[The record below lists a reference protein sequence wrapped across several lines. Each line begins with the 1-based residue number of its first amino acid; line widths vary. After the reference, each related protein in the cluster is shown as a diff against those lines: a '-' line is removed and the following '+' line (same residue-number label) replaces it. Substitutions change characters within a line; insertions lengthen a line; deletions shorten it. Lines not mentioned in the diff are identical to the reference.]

1 MKKRSLISTSLI
13 IAILGSLFS
22 GFATVASA
30 TTVRDLLAENFV
42 VDSKTPQ
49 QLGRWDGYTA
59 TVTNGENN
67 SRIIAYSGTST
78 GNHISLS
85 IPQSA
90 VNDNSSAKP
99 YILHL
104 SYRIQNDRTNP
115 AYITHRMQ
123 YKQEGG
129 SGAFCDIFVTDT
141 STFTMNQDT
150 SKNIT
155 TFGTSTYNYL
165 DPYDYKVDLYENL
178 KTGAYQIYLNGVKW
192 ISAYDYSTA
201 KNMFGSKSD
210 TINEYRLRITGSAN
224 SSWAFN
230 LVNPCYEIYSQDV
243 LMDDV
248 IAATAAGMSN
258 YLNATAGEQV
268 RPQIDGGDATK
279 TGVSGTESA
288 LGGYTSYDISGAS
301 GKNLRW
307 WDGTQAV
314 NAKDLAFIKENATAD
329 KAWLHMGFKVSAA
342 TKLNFKFQVWKVWS
356 GNTTQTTSELGELN
370 LSANDRAD
378 WYFDLCDPSD
388 NNCYAYKYIN
398 GVFQGKEKVGFDND
412 AKQIKNIYINKK
424 DGNSFRMS
432 NLVIEYFAEG
442 VTPGDMF
449 LGYDARTK
457 TTYDYI
463 YEISGIQSGTNVI
476 GKMDGLCN
484 ITGNNSSGY
493 TLTPNSIN
501 QTNGGF
507 ARQYLNYTVDTGIYQ
522 STDDKVLVY
531 TAYYT
536 PSVVSANSM
545 HQIGIRGNDG
555 YKWFLKAKDGKFYD
569 DTDNFLKPYST
580 SGSYRI
586 DFIMNNKDYK
596 YYWLLDGV
604 CFDSGSL
611 YSERR
616 PIWQVTYTM
625 RNVSDRMVLKN
636 ISATLYK
643 KNYDLLS
650 KTKPLLSTSW
660 VYADTVSYSVAGS
673 TANIQT
679 SYIANTT
686 NPANANTKVLYAV
699 YNNAGQLLHYQTA
712 GSSSNVNGS
721 NLTTAVTIPT
731 GGTTLKVFMWNMN
744 LGSSVLSPIA
754 NVITKSLQ

>member
-1 MKKRSLISTSLI
+1 MKKRSLISTSLV
-13 IAILGSLFS
+13 IAILISLFS

-30 TTVRDLLAENFV
+30 TTVRNLSAENFV
-42 VDSKTPQ
+42 VESKTPQ
-49 QLGRWDGYTA
+49 ELGHWEGNYTA

-67 SRIIAYSGTST
+67 SRIIACTQSRTDT
-78 GNHISLS
+78 HLSLS
-85 IPQSA
+85 IPEYA
-90 VNDNSSAKP
+90 VNNNSSANP

-115 AYITHRMQ
+115 AYITHTMR
-123 YKQEGG
+123 YYNSSNKKD
-129 SGAFCDIFVTDT
+129 SYNDIFVTET
-141 STFTMNQDT
+141 SQFTMNQDT

-155 TFGTSTYNYL
+155 TFYTSTYNYL

-201 KNMFGSKSD
+201 KNLFGSDSYK
-210 TINEYRLRITGSAN
+210 IHEYRIRVTGKPN
-224 SSWAFN
+224 SSWAFK

-258 YLNATAGEQV
+258 YVNLTASPASQQTTNMGSNNVTQTNSGHI
-268 RPQIDGGDATK
+268 PYT
-279 TGVSGTESA
+279 VSGSEAMTNSKYWVA
-288 LGGYTSYDISGAS
+288 
-301 GKNLRW
+301 W
-307 WDGTQAV
+307 WDGTKNTNGTHQPF
-314 NAKDLAFIKENATAD
+314 LGSRATSD
-329 KAWLHMGFKVSAA
+329 KAWLHIGYNISNGSNIALKMNVRYYTESSTAVLENVVPA
-342 TKLNFKFQVWKVWS
+342 YS
-356 GNTTQTTSELGELN
+356 GGSSYRADLFYDTSENIMYIYYNNVYSGQ
-370 LSANDRAD
+370 NDIST
-378 WYFDLCDPSD
+378 W
-388 NNCYAYKYIN
+388 
-398 GVFQGKEKVGFDND
+398 FQK
-412 AKQIKNIYINKK
+412 ASTQQMAHWRI
-424 DGNSFRMS
+424 GNSLSGSYSFTIS
-432 NLVIEYFAEG
+432 NAVFEYYPEG
-442 VTPGDMF
+442 ATPGDM
-449 LGYDARTK
+449 LIGYDARTK

-493 TLTPNSIN
+493 TLTPTSIN
-501 QTNGGF
+501 ATNGGF
-507 ARQYLNYTVDTGIYQ
+507 ARYYLNYTVNTGIFQ

-555 YKWFLKAKDGKFYD
+555 YYWFLKAEGGKFYD
-569 DTDNFLKPYST
+569 NTGNFLKPYST

-611 YSERR
+611 YSDRR
-616 PIWQVTYTM
+616 PIWQITYTM
-625 RNVSDRMVLKN
+625 RNTSDRMVLKN
-636 ISATLYK
+636 ISATLC
-643 KNYDLLS
+643 KNNYSLLA

-721 NLTTAVTIPT
+721 NLTTAVTIP
-731 GGTTLKVFMWNMN
+731 
-744 LGSSVLSPIA
+744 
-754 NVITKSLQ
+754 